1 MYGIRFH
8 MASDR
13 EGTKINLAV
22 SHMGVLVFQ
31 VSGRTGR
38 GRAGLSPPARGL
50 LLCICWWIFVVM
62 NECYV
67 WKRNLAYHLTLPA
80 SLANII
86 ASYNEEAAFLSFS
99 HIKPC
104 SLPWNSPSP
113 LPPGLTTAQNI
124 CSVIHSD
131 VEPE

>member
-31 VSGRTGR
+31 VGGRTGR
-38 GRAGLSPPARGL
+38 GRAGLSPAAHGL
-50 LLCICWWIFVVM
+50 LLCICLWIFVVM

-67 WKRNLAYHLTLPA
+67 WKRNLVYHLTLPA
-80 SLANII
+80 SLANIT

-104 SLPWNSPSP
+104 SLPWNSSSP

-131 VEPE
+131 VKPE